1 MFDHIQAKGI
11 SILVE
16 DLTEP
21 LATGRRSF
29 PLDVDIKRLALSKS
43 LINLTTNCHMSE
55 NMLCR
60 VTKSRRERQDGNVEF
75 SHS

>member
-43 LINLTTNCHMSE
+43 LSYHELPYVRKHALSCYEEQT
-55 NMLCR
+55 
-60 VTKSRRERQDGNVEF
+60 
-75 SHS
+75 